1 MKYFK
6 QRLSKEDIQ
15 ALSKEQ
21 VKAISGSTFLND
33 PEQGDIIYEVQTDT
47 LHTVLSTEGKNGSYA
62 IITSQ
67 GELDWNES
75 CLPLFTVGQL
85 LDALYLEDSVEIK
98 SLPRGG
104 WIVILDDSVFQTK
117 DNDGLVNILLDAL
130 LLKISREN
138 GC

>member
-6 QRLSKEDIQ
+6 QRLSKVDIQ

-21 VKAISGSTFLND
+21 VKAISGSIYLND
-33 PEQGDIIYEVQTDT
+33 PEQGDIIYDVQTDT
-47 LHTVLSTEGKNGSYA
+47 LHTVISTEGKDGSYA
-62 IITSQ
+62 VVTPN

-75 CLPLFTVGQL
+75 FIPLFTVGQL

-98 SLPRGG
+98 SSPRGG
-104 WIVILDDSVFQTK
+104 WVVILDDSVFQTK
-117 DNDGLVNILLDAL
+117 DNDALVNILLDAL
-130 LLKISREN
+130 LLKVSREN